1 MSQNEDKIFM
11 RHITIIMLMLV
22 VFTVVVIFLGAYLG
36 KKNSPA
42 DNPSKQALTENN
54 LQSPAAVHSGNEAP
68 VISAPVATTPIA
80 NADSD
85 TDSAAGESPAADIDG
100 AAIYQ
105 TACLACHSSGVA
117 GAPKLVASDWTNRLP
132 QGEDTL
138 VDHAINGLNA
148 MPPKG
153 GQMQL
158 SDAEVRAAVLH
169 MISQVQ

>member
-11 RHITIIMLMLV
+11 RHITIIMLILA
-22 VFTVVVIFLGAYLG
+22 VFTVAIIFLGAYLG
-36 KKNSPA
+36 KKNSPTG
-42 DNPSKQALTENN
+42 NPSKQALAESN

-68 VISAPVATTPIA
+68 VIAAPVATAPIA
-80 NADSD
+80 NTDSD
-85 TDSAAGESPAADIDG
+85 AGEIPAVDIDG

-117 GAPKLVASDWTNRLP
+117 GAPKLVAADWTNRLP